1 MQIRHETLMRIYRQ
15 TQDICDKKELLISDV
30 MRLIEKAIENHE
42 RGYSLA
48 LEIPHKWTGHSLH
61 TIFLPLDEAEFS
73 VELDAWPVRA
83 SPLRGASSPDRTS

>member
-30 MRLIEKAIENHE
+30 MRLIEKAIEHHE

-48 LEIPHKWTGHSLH
+48 LEIPHQWTNHSLH

-73 VELDAWPVRA
+73 VELGAWRPLPPPRRA
-83 SPLRGASSPDRTS
+83 

>member
-1 MQIRHETLMRIYRQ
+1 MQIQHETLMRIYRQ

-30 MRLIEKAIENHE
+30 MRLIEKAIESNE

-48 LEIPHKWTGHSLH
+48 LEIPHQWTAHSLR

-73 VELDAWPVRA
+73 
-83 SPLRGASSPDRTS
+83 DRIDEA